1 MEKDTSIQSFELEK
15 KKKLNSQK
23 GKQKIIEKD
32 EEVKEEKTKF
42 QVLVGHT
49 FFFSFPRI
57 ENQEEPTGFNMHVLL
72 W

>member
-32 EEVKEEKTKF
+32 EVKEEKTKF

-49 FFFSFPRI
+49 FFVSFPRI

-72 W
+72 WL